1 MWQVGSHEKTGEK
14 LLQSRSLSLVAL
26 GSNVESDARS
36 PAETLKLAVSE
47 LETMGAVIRAQS
59 RIFVTPAVPI
69 GNGPDFA
76 NAAVAIETRW
86 SAGET
91 IANLH
96 DIEARLGRRR
106 TERWG
111 ARIIDLDL
119 LAMGEMISPDV
130 ATLRHW
136 MELPFDQQQQ
146 TAPGQLIL
154 PHPRM
159 HQRGFVLVPLAE
171 IAPEWRHPILRQ
183 TVAQMLEALPEAE
196 RASIKPV
203 Q

>member
-1 MWQVGSHEKTGEK
+1 MSQDTSQGETGEK
-14 LLQSRSLSLVAL
+14 LPQNRSHSLVAL
-26 GSNVESDARS
+26 ESNVQSDARS
-36 PAETLKLAVSE
+36 PAQTLKLAVSE
-47 LETMGAVIRAQS
+47 METMGAVIRAQS
-59 RIFVTPAVPI
+59 RIFMTPAVPI

-76 NAAVAIETRW
+76 NAVVAIEARW
-86 SAGET
+86 SARET

-96 DIEARLGRRR
+96 TIEARLGRRR
-106 TERWG
+106 AERWG

-119 LAMGEMISPDV
+119 LAMDEVISPDV

-136 MELPFDQQQQ
+136 MGLPFDQQQQ

-171 IAPEWRHPILRQ
+171 IAPDWRHPVLRQ
-183 TVAQMLEALPEAE
+183 TVTQMLDALPVAE